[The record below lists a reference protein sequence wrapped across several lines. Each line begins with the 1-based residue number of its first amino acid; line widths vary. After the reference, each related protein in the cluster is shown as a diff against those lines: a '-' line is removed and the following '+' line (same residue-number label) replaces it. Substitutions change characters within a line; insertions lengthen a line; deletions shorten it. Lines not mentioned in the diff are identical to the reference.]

1 MLLHLENRKFCLNT
15 YCPPRRCQTGALF
28 FRELVND
35 PTVFNQQSEIKN
47 MALTIVIRDED
58 IEVELERRKK
68 QGDMVCKYA

>member
-1 MLLHLENRKFCLNT
+1 MFKYILSPKKMPNRST
-15 YCPPRRCQTGALF
+15 F

-68 QGDMVCKYA
+68 QGDMVCKYG

>member
-1 MLLHLENRKFCLNT
+1 MFKYILSSKKMPNRFT
-15 YCPPRRCQTGALF
+15 FF

-68 QGDMVCKYA
+68 QGDMVCKYG

>member
-1 MLLHLENRKFCLNT
+1 MPKRST
-15 YCPPRRCQTGALF
+15 F

-68 QGDMVCKYA
+68 QGDMVCKYG